1 MNTIANRNFE
11 RLADT
16 FFLTF
21 TEVASFLARGRTP
34 CFFSVATHSLYNT
47 TRAVSHQ

>member
-16 FFLTF
+16 FF
-21 TEVASFLARGRTP
+21 VKAQRT
-34 CFFSVATHSLYNT
+34 SVIERS
-47 TRAVSHQ
+47 VI

>member
-16 FFLTF
+16 FFVEPQCIGGGNFCRSNSDNFEET
-21 TEVASFLARGRTP
+21 S
-34 CFFSVATHSLYNT
+34 
-47 TRAVSHQ
+47 